1 LKFGLDVATV
11 NEYHD
16 PNTIESLASEAEDAG
31 WDGFFIW
38 DTLLYPRPAPVV
50 DPLVALSAIAAGTS
64 RIKLGAMVTP
74 VPRRRPWKLSREMV
88 TLDHLS
94 GGRLV
99 FGAGLGWLKE
109 EFSGFG
115 EEEDPIIRGQKLDEG
130 LEVLTGLW
138 TGEKFSFEGK
148 HFGVDG
154 IQMLPKPLQSPRI
167 PVWIAGGWPHRGPFR
182 RAARWDGVY
191 PGKSDGSPLKP
202 DELGEILSY
211 MRPYMDDR
219 RHFDVV
225 VAGSTP
231 TDRAEG
237 SKIVEPFEKLGATWW
252 LEAISFERGSLDEMR
267 DRIAAGSPG
276 PK

>member
-1 LKFGLDVATV
+1 MKYGLDVATV
-11 NEYHD
+11 KEYHD
-16 PNTIESLASEAEDAG
+16 PNTIASLASKAEDAG

-38 DTLLYPRPAPVV
+38 DTLLYPTPAPVL
-50 DPLVALSAIAAGTS
+50 DPLVALSAIAVKTS

-74 VPRRRPWKLSREMV
+74 VPRRRPWKLAREMV

-94 GGRLV
+94 SGRLV

-115 EEEDPIIRGQKLDEG
+115 EEEDPFIRGQKLDEG
-130 LEVLTGLW
+130 LEVLAGLW
-138 TGEKFSFEGK
+138 GGEKYSFDGK
-148 HFGVDG
+148 HLEVDNMR
-154 IQMLPKPLQSPRI
+154 MLPKPLQSPRI
-167 PVWIAGGWPHRGPFR
+167 PVWIAGGWPHREPFR

-191 PGKSDGSPLKP
+191 PGKSDGSPLGT
-202 DELGEILSY
+202 DELGEILEY
-211 MRPYMDDR
+211 MRPYMIEE

-231 TDRAEG
+231 TDPAEG
-237 SKIVEPFEKLGATWW
+237 SRIVEPFEQLGTTWW

-267 DRIAAGSPG
+267 ERIAAGPPRPG
-276 PK
+276 